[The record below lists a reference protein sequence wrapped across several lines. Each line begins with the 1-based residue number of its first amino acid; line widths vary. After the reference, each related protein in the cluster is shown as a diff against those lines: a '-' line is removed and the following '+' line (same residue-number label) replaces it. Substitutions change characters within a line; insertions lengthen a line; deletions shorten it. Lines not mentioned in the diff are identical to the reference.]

1 MHFVFLENSNDFT
14 SSSLNL
20 KAIDSFQR
28 ALIHFCKELVRRNHR
43 VTVFNG
49 TLINKSE
56 DGIDW
61 VHFSEVSNF
70 SDKPDVFMSVM
81 ILTF

>member
-1 MHFVFLENSNDFT
+1 MQ
-14 SSSLNL
+14 
-20 KAIDSFQR
+20 K
-28 ALIHFCKELVRRNHR
+28 LVRKNHR
-43 VTVFNG
+43 VTVFNS

-70 SDKPDVFMSVM
+70 TDEPDVFIVCNDTDFLDIKINAKLKLFWINSN
-81 ILTF
+81 